1 MGDTLLDALQWKKRY
16 DSFSR
21 TPLGKLAWTAFLVWG
36 FYSGL
41 FFRMLNI
48 LFLLWWIAPIVLV
61 PLAQR
66 ANRQVRQVFDLAL
79 CTGPCSCQTQDQ
91 YACYLTQAAQAS
103 PAGCEEYA
111 GPAAEAAGGCQC
123 QHTVG
128 RPDATAGFSAAGGGW
143 TSQNSSISSI
153 SSVFQQKE
161 ATK

>member
-1 MGDTLLDALQWKKRY
+1 MPIYLLAAPQKCHHALDWSQDPLHRAPDQTASILAVTSTDTLPGALQWKKRY

-66 ANRQVRQVFDLAL
+66 ANRQVSSLFDLAL
-79 CTGPCSCQTQDQ
+79 CTGPCSCQTHD
-91 YACYLTQAAQAS
+91 
-103 PAGCEEYA
+103 
-111 GPAAEAAGGCQC
+111 
-123 QHTVG
+123 H
-128 RPDATAGFSAAGGGW
+128 
-143 TSQNSSISSI
+143 
-153 SSVFQQKE
+153 
-161 ATK
+161 

>member
-1 MGDTLLDALQWKKRY
+1 MIDILRALQWKKSY

-66 ANRQVRQVFDLAL
+66 ANRQVGSGCDLAHFAQGRAL
-79 CTGPCSCQTQDQ
+79 DRPIFSTFDTQLKL
-91 YACYLTQAAQAS
+91 YKP
-103 PAGCEEYA
+103 PAGCKEYA

-128 RPDATAGFSAAGGGW
+128 RLDATAGFSAAGGSW
-143 TSQNSSISSI
+143 SSQNSPI